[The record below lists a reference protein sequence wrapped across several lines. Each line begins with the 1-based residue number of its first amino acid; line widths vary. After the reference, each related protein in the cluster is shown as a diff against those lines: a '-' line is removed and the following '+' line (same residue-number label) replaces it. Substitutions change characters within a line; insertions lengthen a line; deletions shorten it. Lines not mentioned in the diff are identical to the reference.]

1 MTCTIPTWIYKCEPT
16 TLADATVEFT
26 EYYVGNQTVDY
37 TIRLPWGDTRELSLV
52 INDKKTYN
60 DPYSNMIWSI
70 VASEYDSIEDR
81 VNVVCC
87 HEEMQLA
94 THVLTLWF
102 KPWSWTNI
110 DGALAKL
117 SNETLAI
124 TGELSNVFS
133 GISGYEYV
141 SHDIVYAT
149 PSGSSH
155 PLIGIKIHVY
165 ADDPSVQ
172 VAPFAVFIIIF
183 AMAAF
188 LSFGNPVAEAWGT
201 ILYEAEMYPILTK
214 ELEQVSAER
223 DDALLKV
230 IQLEYDAGQISEEEV
245 IARIEALVAA
255 DKELNAEFLARNGM
269 ESHDKY
275 AECVNDAKKQYLLD
289 GDINAYLNTMSSCLN
304 TRLVERKE
312 ETEANYDDGDLVD
325 LDFTTAFDD
334 MLTYMMYGGMAVGA
348 LLLSQIAI
356 TTTSTMR
363 R

>member
-1 MTCTIPTWIYKCEPT
+1 
-16 TLADATVEFT
+16 VEFT
-26 EYYVGNQTVDY
+26 KYYVGNQTVDY
-37 TIRLPWGDTRELSLV
+37 TIRLPWGDTRQLSLV
-52 INDKKTYN
+52 INDRKTYN
-60 DPYSNMIWSI
+60 DPYSKMIWSI
-70 VASEYDSIEDR
+70 VASEYDTIEDR

-102 KPWSWTNI
+102 KPWPWTNI

-124 TGELSNVFS
+124 SGELSNVFS
-133 GISGYEYV
+133 GITGYEYV

-165 ADDPSVQ
+165 ASAPTVQ
-172 VAPFAVFIIIF
+172 VAPFAVFIVIF

-201 ILYEAEMYPILTK
+201 ILYEAEMYPILIK
-214 ELEQVSAER
+214 ELEQVGAER
-223 DDALLKV
+223 DDALFKV
-230 IQLEYDAGQISEEEV
+230 IKLEFESGQISDEEV
-245 IARIEALVAA
+245 IARMKALVAA
-255 DKELNAEFLARNGM
+255 DKELAEEFLARNGM

-275 AECVNDAKKQYLLD
+275 AECANDAKRQYLLD
-289 GDINAYLNTMSSCLN
+289 GDINVYLNAMSSCLN

-312 ETEANYDDGDLVD
+312 ETETNYDDSDLVD

-356 TTTSTMR
+356 TTTDTFR